1 MESTARSPQEIP
13 TIDAKTLAAAAAHLA
28 DEKKAES
35 VEVVAVDEQLKIA
48 DYFVIVTGQNRNHVR
63 AIYDE
68 LHVRLKAAGERHRPV
83 EGADLGWWIVMDYGD
98 VVVHVLQGEAREY
111 YDIDRLYGE
120 CERMDWES
128 VELPELPEGRRAQV

>member
-1 MESTARSPQEIP
+1 METNTRHPQETP

-28 DEKKAES
+28 DEKKAEN
-35 VEVVAVDEQLKIA
+35 VKVVAVDEQLKIA
-48 DYFVIVTGQNRNHVR
+48 DYFVIATGQNRNHVR

-68 LHVRLKAAGERHRPV
+68 IHVRLKAAGERHRPV

-111 YDIDRLYGE
+111 YDIDRFYGE
-120 CERMDWES
+120 CEQMDWGK